1 MTTNPNQPIL
11 SMRSERRNFIKKS
24 SLLLATGL
32 INNPFFAHSIS
43 RKTYTVGEVMDLF
56 ITQIP
61 EAPFPQTVDTLKTGS
76 KEQKVTG
83 IVTTMFATL
92 TVIRKAIELKAN
104 FIIVHEPTFYN
115 HADDTEWLEND
126 PVYQF
131 KRKLLDEHEIAVWR
145 NHDYVHSLAIDG
157 VQAGVVKELD
167 WEKYYKQNAVLNIP
181 ETTLGKLISH
191 IKTKMNVPA
200 LRYVGDLSQK
210 ASKVLLLPGAIG
222 GRRQID
228 LLMQE
233 KPDVLICG
241 ESPEWETPEYVRNAN
256 EMGEKLGLIV
266 IGHSA
271 SEEGGSEFMEKW
283 LKQNTPDIPVFHIP
297 SGNSLMVK

>member
-1 MTTNPNQPIL
+1 MKQN
-11 SMRSERRNFIKKS
+11 RRTFIRQS
-24 SLLLATGL
+24 SLLASAGL
-32 INNPFFAHSIS
+32 IAYPFSSFSTSMKNP
-43 RKTYTVGEVMDLF
+43 TVGEIMDLF
-56 ITQIP
+56 ITHIP
-61 EAPFPQTVDTLKTGS
+61 DAPFPGTVDTLKSGS
-76 KEQKVTG
+76 KNQVVTG
-83 IVTTMFATL
+83 IVTTMFATI

-115 HADDTEWLEND
+115 HADETEWLEKD

-145 NHDYVHSLAIDG
+145 NHDYIHSLAIDG

-167 WEKYYKQNAVLNIP
+167 WEKYYKQSSVLTLP
-181 ETTLGKLISH
+181 DTTLGDLISH

-200 LRYVGDLSQK
+200 LRYVGELSQK
-210 ASKVLLLPGAIG
+210 VSKILLLPGAIG

-266 IGHSA
+266 IGHAA
-271 SEEGGSEFMEKW
+271 SEEGGSAFMAEW
-283 LKQNTPDIPVFHIP
+283 IRENLSDVPVFHVP
-297 SGNSLMVK
+297 SGNSLAVE